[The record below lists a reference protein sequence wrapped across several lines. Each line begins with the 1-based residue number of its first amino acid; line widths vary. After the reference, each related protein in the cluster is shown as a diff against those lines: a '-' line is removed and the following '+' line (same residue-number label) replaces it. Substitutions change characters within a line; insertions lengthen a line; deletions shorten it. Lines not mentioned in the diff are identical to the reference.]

1 MASAFE
7 GVEKLPI
14 WQKLVVWVVVAAA
27 IVAVWWFLFY
37 VDAVAAR
44 EGAEQ
49 GLAKATTELERLE
62 KRKENFL
69 EEQRQHEERE
79 AKFRERMEVLPMNA
93 STVDNLMQ
101 TFQQKARQ
109 VGLSFDSWNNEAEQR
124 QDFYARLPIKVK
136 ARGTW
141 PQIGEFFR
149 QLSELRQIVS
159 VENIVF
165 ENNGG
170 DGRTQ
175 GEPGDHPVL
184 EIAFE
189 AATYRFLSEQE
200 RTAAPEK
207 SARREPSR
215 RKGAS
220 Q

>member
-7 GVEKLPI
+7 GVDKLPV
-14 WQKLVVWVVVAAA
+14 WQRLLVWVLGAAA
-27 IVAVWWFLFY
+27 IVAGWWFLFY
-37 VDAVAAR
+37 VDAVEAR

-49 GLAKATTELERLE
+49 GLAKASAELERLE

-79 AKFRERMEVLPMNA
+79 AKFRETMEVLPMNA

-109 VGLSFDSWNNEAEQR
+109 VGLSFDSWTNDTAQR
-124 QDFYARLPIKVK
+124 QDFYERLPVKVK

-149 QLSELRQIVS
+149 QLAELKQIMA
-159 VENIVF
+159 VENVVI
-165 ENNGG
+165 ENT
-170 DGRTQ
+170 DADV
-175 GEPGDHPVL
+175 GEPGEHPVL
-184 EIAFE
+184 EVAFE
-189 AATYRFLSEQE
+189 AATYRYLSEEE

-207 SARREPSR
+207 SSRREPSR
-215 RKGAS
+215 RKGAGK
-220 Q
+220 

>member
-1 MASAFE
+1 MATAFE
-7 GVEKLPI
+7 GVEKLPV
-14 WQKLVVWVVVAAA
+14 WQRLLVWVIVSAA
-27 IVAVWWFLFY
+27 IAAIWWFLFY

-49 GLAKATTELERLE
+49 GLAKATTELDRLE

-109 VGLSFDSWNNEAEQR
+109 VGLSFDSWNNDAEQR

-136 ARGTW
+136 AQGTW

-159 VENIVF
+159 VENILI
-165 ENNGG
+165 G
-170 DGRTQ
+170 DAQ
-175 GEPGDHPVL
+175 EPSEPGEHPVL
-184 EIAFE
+184 KISFE
-189 AATYRFLSEQE
+189 AATYRFLSDEE
-200 RTAAPEK
+200 RRAVPEK
-207 SARREPSR
+207 STRREPSR
-215 RKGAS
+215 RKGAGK
-220 Q
+220 

>member
-1 MASAFE
+1 
-7 GVEKLPI
+7 
-14 WQKLVVWVVVAAA
+14 VVWVVVAAA
-27 IVAVWWFLFY
+27 IVAGWWVLFY

-49 GLAKATTELERLE
+49 GLAKATGELDRLE

-109 VGLSFDSWNNEAEQR
+109 VGLSFDSWTNEPEQR
-124 QDFYARLPIKVK
+124 QDFYARLPIEVK

-159 VENIVF
+159 VENLVL
-165 ENNGG
+165 ENAQD
-170 DGRTQ
+170 DGK
-175 GEPGDHPVL
+175 GEPGEHPVL
-184 EIAFE
+184 EVAFE
-189 AATYRFLSEQE
+189 AATYRFLSDEE
-200 RTAAPEK
+200 RSAAPEK
-207 SARREPSR
+207 GTRREPSK

-220 Q
+220 K